1 MSASYCVNCGSA
13 LTSGARFCP
22 VCGASADTEATRLAS
37 RPQHQ
42 PPATASRPT
51 QILTEEETLFVARP
65 TFLFIALGYFIAA
78 LAAILLTTAL
88 AYAGLEAHISL
99 LLTLPVFILPILSH
113 IKRSMIR
120 YRLTDSKIEIAQG
133 TIVRT
138 TRNVPLRSL
147 QDVTVSRSI
156 LQRLLGLGDIRL
168 EDAGEGSGSTL
179 LHNIPDPTG
188 HADMILRQLRRPK
201 LSG

>member
-1 MSASYCVNCGSA
+1 MSASYCINCGSE
-13 LTSGARFCP
+13 LTSEARFCP
-22 VCGASADTEATRLAS
+22 VCGASVNAEATRLAP
-37 RPQHQ
+37 RTQGQQ
-42 PPATASRPT
+42 PSTAFRPT
-51 QILTEEETLFVARP
+51 HIEAEEETIFVLRP
-65 TFLFIALGYFIAA
+65 TLLFIALGYLIAA
-78 LAAILLTTAL
+78 LAAILLTTIL
-88 AYAGLEAHISL
+88 AYAGLSAYISL

-113 IKRSMIR
+113 VKRSMIR

-133 TIVRT
+133 ILVRT

-179 LHNIPDPTG
+179 LHNIPDPAG
-188 HADMILRQLRRPK
+188 HADMVLRQLRR
-201 LSG
+201 G